1 MALPFDTGLA
11 PQTAA
16 ELQPLAEAILQADPT
31 DESDWL
37 EWKQRLDLSDK
48 QYQFELAKHIL
59 GFANRPV
66 QSASLHCRGFAYL
79 FIGIEPQSVTGVE
92 TLDPAQLV
100 DAINTYVGSD
110 GPIWKHHYLRLDNH
124 DVLAIVV
131 HPPKSG
137 DLIHLLRK
145 GYNNS
150 DNATAFVRKSGKTDR
165 ADLGDFANLQ
175 ERLRGTRLDLDITI
189 SAAQSISWFDDAVIG
204 ESIHGI
210 AQMQGDSMIS
220 RAQSTLLR
228 AGRSSPTS
236 TVPVAFQDSFLSPDK
251 RTFEEYQA
259 QVVDWQNRWATQ
271 AQTVWLQR
279 YLETGHGLCSLT
291 LKNLTDRNFGSV
303 EVQLE
308 IKGALVLTDL
318 DEVEAKLPNAPRE
331 LGKPKPILIPSSS
344 FDHERLS
351 AAILANTS
359 APSIYAEYDEGVAYV
374 VWDAGDIR
382 PRATVRSDDIYI
394 VINSKSHRDEL
405 SAQWTA
411 TTTSA
416 DGVNEAQL
424 PISVSESP
432 VAFDDIEHELGL
444 DNL

>member
-37 EWKQRLDLSDK
+37 EWKQRLDLSEK

-66 QSASLHCRGFAYL
+66 QSASLHCRGFAYM
-79 FIGIEPQSVTGVE
+79 FIGIEPQSVTGVD

-110 GPIWKHHYLRLDNH
+110 GPIWKHHYLRLQNH

-131 HPPKSG
+131 QPPKPG
-137 DLIHLLRK
+137 DLFHVLKK
-145 GYNNS
+145 GYNNFHS
-150 DNATAFVRKSGKTDR
+150 ATLFVRKSGRTDR
-165 ADLGDFANLQ
+165 ADPGDIVNLQ
-175 ERLRGTRLDLDITI
+175 DRLLGTRLDLDITI
-189 SAAQSISWFDDAVIG
+189 SSGQSTSWFDDAAIG

-210 AQMQGDSMIS
+210 AQMQSDSLVS
-220 RAQSTLLR
+220 RARSNLLR

-236 TVPVAFQDSFLSPDK
+236 TVPVAFQHSLHSPDK

-271 AQTVWLQR
+271 AQIVWLQR

-291 LKNLTDRNFGSV
+291 LENLTDSNFSSV
-303 EVQLE
+303 EVQIE
-308 IKGALVLTDL
+308 IRGAVVLTDL
-318 DEVEAKLPNAPRE
+318 DEVRAQLPNAPRE
-331 LGKPKPILIPSSS
+331 LGTPRPLVLPPSSL
-344 FDHERLS
+344 DYEGIT
-351 AAILANTS
+351 AAILANTP
-359 APSIYAEYDEGVAYV
+359 AP
-374 VWDAGDIR
+374 
-382 PRATVRSDDIYI
+382 
-394 VINSKSHRDEL
+394 
-405 SAQWTA
+405 
-411 TTTSA
+411 
-416 DGVNEAQL
+416 
-424 PISVSESP
+424 
-432 VAFDDIEHELGL
+432 
-444 DNL
+444 